1 MCAIVDANVAHEV
14 FGAGRPEAGRKFFE
28 WINDGSG
35 RLVVGGKLFEELKK
49 SSDGFRNL
57 GQQLQL
63 AGRMTIVNKSVIN
76 KRTDQLQTSC
86 RSDDPHVIAL
96 AQVSGARLLYSNDRA
111 LQRDF
116 KNRKLIDSPKGSVY
130 TTLMH
135 KGYRDSHKDLLKRD
149 LCRP

>member
-1 MCAIVDANVAHEV
+1 MGGIVDANVAHEV
-14 FGAGRPEAGRKFFE
+14 FGARRPEAGVRFFE
-28 WINDGSG
+28 WVITGSG

-63 AGRMTIVNKSVIN
+63 AGRMTIVNKSMVN
-76 KRTDQLQTSC
+76 TRTDQLEKSC
-86 RSDDPHVIAL
+86 KSDDPHVIAL

-116 KNRKLIDSPKGSVY
+116 KNRKLIDNPKGRVY

-135 KGYRDSHKDLLKRD
+135 KGFHDSHKDLLKKD